1 MKQKLLVILAIIIC
15 FGISGC
21 QSNQNTKAKQTDSKQ
36 LAEEAEDA
44 EDSSNYFDVNIT
56 FEDQSREE
64 KDENGALLL
73 TITGNLPI
81 VTVEGNDVATEK
93 INAYYKE
100 SQKNLEDQI
109 QEYIQYANDDYVN
122 ADADRQKYWNGY
134 ALGESYQTARVDSS
148 IISII
153 EDSYEYAGGA
163 HPNSYRTAQNF
174 DTITGELLKLE
185 DIFTDTTKAKE
196 FVNEYLLKL
205 MKDRVEEYGY
215 FEDYENSVGDILTDD
230 TWYLSDEG
238 LVVICN
244 EYIVS
249 PHAAGI
255 QEFVIPYSEFP
266 YLVEQYQK
274 H

>member
-1 MKQKLLVILAIIIC
+1 
-15 FGISGC
+15 
-21 QSNQNTKAKQTDSKQ
+21 
-36 LAEEAEDA
+36 
-44 EDSSNYFDVNIT
+44 
-56 FEDQSREE
+56 
-64 KDENGALLL
+64 
-73 TITGNLPI
+73 GNLPI